1 MSRILNFFIGL
12 FSFDYYDYRRKAE
25 EEYLSQSVDHYD
37 LERRQR
43 ELATRKLI

>member
-1 MSRILNFFIGL
+1 MSRILNFFTGL

-25 EEYLSQSVDHYD
+25 EEYLAQSVDHYD

-43 ELATRKLI
+43 ELATKKLI